1 MEDIMYKNILFDVDG
16 TLIDTEKPIIYSLQK
31 VLREELNIQKSYD
44 DLLFVLGIPGKYSL
58 EKLNIPKDKLDYIL
72 NKWSYTISLNQNKMK
87 LFDNMEY
94 VLKNLYNKQVNL
106 GIITSK
112 NDEEMKNEFSP
123 FNIDKYFTCIVTASD
138 TRLHKPNP
146 DPILKA
152 MDNLKITRDR
162 TIYIGDSVYDM
173 KSAKSAGIA
182 FGLAKWGTPT
192 PNAFK
197 NPDHSFNKPT
207 DILKLIK

>member
-1 MEDIMYKNILFDVDG
+1 MYKNILFDVDG

-162 TIYIGDSVYDM
+162 TIYIGDSIYDM

-197 NPDHSFNKPT
+197 NPDHSFSKPT

>member
-1 MEDIMYKNILFDVDG
+1 MYKNILFDVDG

-31 VLREELNIQKSYD
+31 VLKEELNMQKSYD

>member
-1 MEDIMYKNILFDVDG
+1 MYKNILFDVDG

-31 VLREELNIQKSYD
+31 VLKEELNMQKSYD

-138 TRLHKPNP
+138 TKLHKPNP

>member
-1 MEDIMYKNILFDVDG
+1 MYKNILFDVDG

>member
-1 MEDIMYKNILFDVDG
+1 MRYRINSAAMRF
-16 TLIDTEKPIIYSLQK
+16 
-31 VLREELNIQKSYD
+31 
-44 DLLFVLGIPGKYSL
+44 
-58 EKLNIPKDKLDYIL
+58 IPKDKLDYIL

>member
-1 MEDIMYKNILFDVDG
+1 
-16 TLIDTEKPIIYSLQK
+16 
-31 VLREELNIQKSYD
+31 
-44 DLLFVLGIPGKYSL
+44 
-58 EKLNIPKDKLDYIL
+58 
-72 NKWSYTISLNQNKMK
+72 
-87 LFDNMEY
+87 
-94 VLKNLYNKQVNL
+94 
-106 GIITSK
+106 
-112 NDEEMKNEFSP
+112 
-123 FNIDKYFTCIVTASD
+123 
-138 TRLHKPNP
+138 
-146 DPILKA
+146 
-152 MDNLKITRDR
+152 MDNLKITTDR

>member
-1 MEDIMYKNILFDVDG
+1 MYKNILFDVDG
-16 TLIDTEKPIIYSLQK
+16 TLIDTEKPIIHSLQK
-31 VLREELNIQKSYD
+31 VLKEELNIKKSYN
-44 DLLFVLGIPGKYSL
+44 DLLFVLGVPGKYSL

-72 NKWSYTISLNQNKMK
+72 NKWSHTISLNQSKMR
-87 LFDNMEY
+87 LFDDIEY
-94 VLKNLYNKQVNL
+94 VLQNLYNNKINL
-106 GIITSK
+106 AIITSK

-123 FNIDKYFTCIVTASD
+123 FNIDKYFSSIVTASD
-138 TRLHKPNP
+138 TKLHKPNP

-152 MDNLKITRDR
+152 MDNLNITNKEK
-162 TIYIGDSVYDM
+162 TIYIGDSIYDM
-173 KSAKSAGIA
+173 KSAKAAGIA

-197 NPDHSFNKPT
+197 NLDHSFNKPT

>member
-1 MEDIMYKNILFDVDG
+1 MYKNILFDVDG

-138 TRLHKPNP
+138 TKLHKPNP